1 MYGNWNHA
9 KDWEVITSLA
19 GKPSAE
25 EGVSLEA
32 FDNIYNDKQNK
43 EDLPNLYLVLFFLWE
58 LQGSIISESP

>member
-19 GKPSAE
+19 GKPPAE

-43 EDLPNLYLVLFFLWE
+43 EDY
-58 LQGSIISESP
+58 QTYT